1 MSQLFKAPSPNT
13 SELNI
18 NYLREMYAQDSTAVN
33 QLQSLLLVERELM
46 EQRKHEGLQEIV
58 MQKDQLL
65 ETLTFNAK
73 QREQLLRAADLETTL
88 AGWEQFL
95 TRSPLTQPLISQW
108 QALTGDFLQC
118 QKANEINGRMISR
131 SRQTLTNLLNLI
143 RGQVAMPSL
152 YTQKG
157 ATTNQN
163 SSHTVVKA

>member
-1 MSQLFKAPSPNT
+1 MSQLFKAQSPT
-13 SELNI
+13 PELNI
-18 NYLREMYAQDSTAVN
+18 NYLRDMYTQDSTAVN
-33 QLQSLLLVERELM
+33 QLQNLLLLERELM

-58 MQKDQLL
+58 MQKDHLL

-73 QREQLLRAADLETTL
+73 QREQLLRAAGLETTL

-95 TRSPLTQPLISQW
+95 TRSPLTQPLITQW
-108 QALTGDFLQC
+108 QALTADFLQC
-118 QKANEINGRMISR
+118 QKANEINGRMINR
-131 SRQTLTNLLNLI
+131 SRQTLTTLLNLI